1 MEKLNS
7 SPPIKAITPSDVTVY
22 DPPLSGIR
30 VGTTAGNVKVRSGGA
45 DVTIVGVQV
54 GETVP
59 GEFNMVYSTDTTA
72 VGINGWQWAQ

>member
-7 SPPIKAITPSDVTVY
+7 SPPIKAITPSDATVY

-59 GEFNMVYSTDTTA
+59 GEFNMVYSTGTTA